1 MLRVSTAKI
10 DKGFVNLVT
19 SQSGLSSAGALSP
32 AGTVASFRFRTVSYC
47 DLHAHAT
54 KHANSKTNPYR
65 RSRYTI
71 RVYECR
77 KASPGR
83 ADRRNVTAISRDS
96 WMRLASP
103 TAVFEIRCKFAW
115 QLAATNRISDTL
127 EVVRDPN
134 ELGRCTRSEVEDC
147 VAGVPVAVLRLPD

>member
-77 KASPGR
+77 KASPSR

-115 QLAATNRISDTL
+115 QLAP
-127 EVVRDPN
+127 PN
-134 ELGRCTRSEVEDC
+134 ASIDSFEALGNLNEF
-147 VAGVPVAVLRLPD
+147 VAVTLV

>member
-19 SQSGLSSAGALSP
+19 SQSGLSGVGALSP
-32 AGTVASFRFRTVSYC
+32 VGTVASFRLRTVSYC
-47 DLHAHAT
+47 DPHAHAT
-54 KHANSKTNPYR
+54 KHANSKTN
-65 RSRYTI
+65 
-71 RVYECR
+71 
-77 KASPGR
+77 
-83 ADRRNVTAISRDS
+83 ISRDS

-134 ELGRCTRSEVEDC
+134 ELGGCTRGEVEDC